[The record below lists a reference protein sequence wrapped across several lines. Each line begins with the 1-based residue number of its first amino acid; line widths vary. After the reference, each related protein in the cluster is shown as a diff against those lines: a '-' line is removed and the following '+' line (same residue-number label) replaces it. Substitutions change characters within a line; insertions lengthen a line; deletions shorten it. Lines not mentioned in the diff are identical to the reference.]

1 MRYPVYEIIIV
12 DNAPLNDDTKTLV
25 AELPVRYIREKRLGL
40 NWARN
45 RGIQEAR
52 YPIVAFTDD
61 DAKVDEH
68 WLYAIN
74 NAFRDENVKAVSG
87 MVGPAE
93 LNTKAQRMFELG
105 YGGMGHGFDKKYFN
119 RVLISN
125 GRQLWASSF
134 GIGANMAFRKEVFD
148 KIGQFDVAFD
158 VGTPSRGG
166 GDVEMF
172 FRLVNSGYTMLYD
185 PAMLIWHMHRKSMEA
200 LWRQVEDNG
209 KSTGCFL
216 IHVFRQKKVRRL
228 SVLRFLVVEW
238 LWKWNIH
245 NLLKK
250 KKHFSR
256 KISLCELRGLIGSP
270 YAYWLSQKKA
280 RQVRLASLD

>member
-1 MRYPVYEIIIV
+1 
-12 DNAPLNDDTKTLV
+12 
-25 AELPVRYIREKRLGL
+25 
-40 NWARN
+40 
-45 RGIQEAR
+45 
-52 YPIVAFTDD
+52 
-61 DAKVDEH
+61 
-68 WLYAIN
+68 
-74 NAFRDENVKAVSG
+74 
-87 MVGPAE
+87 
-93 LNTKAQRMFELG
+93 
-105 YGGMGHGFDKKYFN
+105 
-119 RVLISN
+119 
-125 GRQLWASSF
+125 
-134 GIGANMAFRKEVFD
+134 MAFRKEVFD

-280 RQVRLASLD
+280 RQIRLASLEVS